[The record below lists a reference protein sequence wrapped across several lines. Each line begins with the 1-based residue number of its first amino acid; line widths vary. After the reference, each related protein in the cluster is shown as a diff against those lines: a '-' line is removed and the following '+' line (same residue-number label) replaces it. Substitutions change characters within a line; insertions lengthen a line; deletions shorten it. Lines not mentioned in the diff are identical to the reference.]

1 MVFCIVFSG
10 NNYLNET
17 HDQNIAANGNHCID
31 MARAGHTSNPPI
43 NSSNQSINASV
54 CHGATASVSSSSPST
69 SAMTTTSTKV
79 TATAGTTS
87 NAIPTTI
94 DGLIEFI
101 AINGDEFEE
110 NILTEITQMNEPTL
124 FR

>member
-10 NNYLNET
+10 NNYLNEN
-17 HDQNIAANGNHCID
+17 HDQNIAANGNNCID

-43 NSSNQSINASV
+43 NSNQLNASV
-54 CHGATASVSSSSPST
+54 ATASVTVSHPLPST
-69 SAMTTTSTKV
+69 SATPMTAQPSK
-79 TATAGTTS
+79 ANAS
-87 NAIPTTI
+87 AYAIPTTI

-110 NILTEITQMNEPTL
+110 KILIEINQMNEPTL